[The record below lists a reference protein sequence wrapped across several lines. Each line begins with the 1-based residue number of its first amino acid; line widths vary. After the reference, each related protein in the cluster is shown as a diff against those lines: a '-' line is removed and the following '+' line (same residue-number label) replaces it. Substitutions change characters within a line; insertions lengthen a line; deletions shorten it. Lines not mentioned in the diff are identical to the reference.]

1 LLLSLGAPVGCIT
14 LDHGPIDPRDHVVV
28 CRDAHP
34 WRAAGIALGDA
45 PLTAAASP
53 VAARGG
59 AWLSQSVSYRARAR
73 VSPRRYRTPGV
84 RRAATRH
91 LRVFRLPRPRAPL
104 PPSHRSGVEAY
115 ARFTAAL
122 APRST
127 REGLRIFPV
136 CYEAVPRS
144 RPGSNSPRPGVV
156 LLSLHAQTRT
166 GILGGMEA
174 HRAAVA
180 VTLSGVQQ
188 GALKACHP
196 LVPGSAPVRHTWLR
210 EAFPLS
216 GKPIRYHPRG

>member
-1 LLLSLGAPVGCIT
+1 MLLSLGALVGCLT
-14 LDHGPIDPRDHVVV
+14 LDDVPHVDRGV

-34 WRAAGIALGDA
+34 WRAAGIPLVDA
-45 PLTAAASP
+45 PLTTAA
-53 VAARGG
+53 
-59 AWLSQSVSYRARAR
+59 
-73 VSPRRYRTPGV
+73 SPRRYLTPGV

-174 HRAAVA
+174 HRAAVV